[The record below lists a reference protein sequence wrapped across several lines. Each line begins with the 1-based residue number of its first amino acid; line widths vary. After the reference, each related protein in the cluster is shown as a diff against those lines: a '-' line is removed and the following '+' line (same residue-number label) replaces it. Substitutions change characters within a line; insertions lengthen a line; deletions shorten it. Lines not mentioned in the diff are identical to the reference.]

1 MPDTLSREQIAAKHI
16 PDPETGVHRGPLP
29 DESLTYACA
38 ECLMDWPCD
47 VVTLAKAPLDVER
60 LARAMVDADLDDIPE
75 PDDIFDS
82 MPEARLMA
90 ERIAAKY
97 AEEPHDD

>member
-1 MPDTLSREQIAAKHI
+1 MPDTPEEQWAELRRENKQLRRLLR
-16 PDPETGVHRGPLP
+16 E
-29 DESLTYACA
+29 A
-38 ECLMDWPCD
+38 EERH

-97 AEEPHDD
+97 AEEPHDA